1 MTIVLIQIF
10 SHIEKRVEHS
20 TRILFHCL
28 LIHKRCRWTSTWIQF
43 FLRNSLVSHPIST
56 VNFWLFDWAATYWNM
71 GKYSTRTPLAHR
83 QFCQSFCIPEI
94 FRIRDGMTNVQVI
107 LSHEYCWFQC
117 YRHEHSSYH
126 RMFFVI
132 FCNIHR
138 RWFLS
143 FPHLVNHPLQEWSG
157 SQWQFWS
164 C

>member
-10 SHIEKRVEHS
+10 SQKEKRVEYW

-28 LIHKRCRWTSTWIQF
+28 LIHKRCRWTPTWIQF

-56 VNFWLFDWAATYWNM
+56 VNFWLLDWATTYWIL

-83 QFCQSFCIPEI
+83 QFCQTKFLYSWDLSYSWWDDKCPSNF
-94 FRIRDGMTNVQVI
+94 
-107 LSHEYCWFQC
+107 SHEYCLFQC

-138 RWFLS
+138 RLLS
-143 FPHLVNHPLQEWSG
+143 FPHLVIHPVQE
-157 SQWQFWS
+157 
-164 C
+164 